1 MKNIQNYLLTILYI
15 GLSAG
20 ILIGQPKEA
29 PDLSHAIHV
38 GDTFEAPKAIQLMR
52 GNTQKIDWKKL
63 ENKVVLLDFFETSC
77 GTCIQ
82 TMPKLQKL
90 KEQYPDQFEVIV
102 VTWQDKLTMEKFF
115 ASNDYLKEHQV
126 NLPVIYGDT
135 YLKGLF
141 PHRMVPHAVL
151 LYKGK
156 VQAITTSG
164 FVTPESVLKLHRE
177 GSINLPL
184 KDDFGKRDL
193 LGKLGST
200 TNNFKLGTLITGYQN
215 GVPYQTL
222 TFEADN
228 LTGLYKSSM
237 YNTSI
242 YSALLGLAARVN
254 LKKTIYIPR
263 MDRVVWK
270 TNDPS
275 KYYNFSNLTEEQW
288 MVDNAIC
295 YERFDNK
302 SRTDS
307 MQARVILNDFANYYG
322 LKVYTE
328 LRNMKVLV
336 LDSTSFKPFKTL
348 ENIKAM
354 TYLGTAVFAGF
365 TDLSERFPPVVDK
378 VKSDIK
384 IEIYPYDTLEELNVQ
399 LAGYGIKAEMGFEEI
414 EVLVI
419 EEID

>member
-15 GLSAG
+15 VLCAG
-20 ILIGQPKEA
+20 FLIGQPKEV
-29 PDLSHAIHV
+29 PDLSQAMHV
-38 GDTFEAPKAIQLMR
+38 GDTFVAPKAIQLMR
-52 GNTQKIDWKKL
+52 GNTKKIDWKKL
-63 ENKVVLLDFFETSC
+63 ENKVILLDFFETSC

-90 KEQYPDQFEVIV
+90 KEQYPGQFEVIV
-102 VTWQDKLTMEKFF
+102 VTWQDKVTMEKFF
-115 ASNDYLKEHQV
+115 ASNEYLKEHQV

-164 FVTPESVLKLHRE
+164 FVNTESVLKLHRE
-177 GSINLPL
+177 GSIDLPL

-200 TNNFKLGTLITGYQN
+200 TDNFKLGTLITGYQN
-215 GVPYQTL
+215 GVPYRSW
-222 TFEADN
+222 TFEQDS
-228 LTGLYKSSM
+228 TMGLYKSSM

-242 YSALLGLAARVN
+242 FAALKAIASKAN
-254 LKKTIYIPR
+254 MQKTMYIPR
-263 MDRVVWK
+263 MDRVVWRVK
-270 TNDPS
+270 DST
-275 KYYNFSNLTEEQW
+275 KYYDFEGKELDWRLKNT
-288 MVDNAIC
+288 IC
-295 YERFDNK
+295 YERFDK
-302 SRTDS
+302 KPRIDS
-307 MQARVILNDFANYYG
+307 MQALVILNDFVNYYG

-328 LRNMKVLV
+328 LREMKVLV
-336 LDSTSFKPFKTL
+336 LDSTIVKHFKPL
-348 ENIKAM
+348 ENKKAM
-354 TYLGTAVFAGF
+354 TYRGTAVFAGF
-365 TDLSERFPPVVDK
+365 TDYSEKFPPMVDK
-378 VKSDIK
+378 VKSDVMM
-384 IEIYPYDTLEELNVQ
+384 EIYPYDTLEELNVQ
-399 LAGYGIKAEMGFEEI
+399 LAAYGMKAEQGFEEI